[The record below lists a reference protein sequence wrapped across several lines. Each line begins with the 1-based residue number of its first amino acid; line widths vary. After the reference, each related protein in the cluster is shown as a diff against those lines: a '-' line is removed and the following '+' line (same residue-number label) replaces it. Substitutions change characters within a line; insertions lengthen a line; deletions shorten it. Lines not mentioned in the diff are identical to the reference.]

1 MQRVLEMMREALV
14 RTWEVT
20 APVLADVPAWAWLT
34 VAGLVVLLVA
44 IRTTRPSRPAK
55 RAPELLLTRAEM
67 APCEEANGHYR
78 LVAAFSNLHH
88 EPVQLLRIAASG
100 ADKKEAVVASS
111 ALVLSR
117 RTVEIE
123 TDLDVGGGG
132 RGRLD
137 LYLYVPSSSARAW
150 RLRVPL
156 TWEPWSRHYTART
169 LDQRVTPARR
179 LPEPP
184 PAGRSVKPGT
194 RAEPVRTSERHSF
207 PERF

>member
-1 MQRVLEMMREALV
+1 MQRVLEMMREALL

-20 APVLADVPAWAWLT
+20 APVLADVPAWAWLA

-44 IRTTRPSRPAK
+44 IRATRPSRPAK

-78 LVAAFSNLHH
+78 LIAAFSNLHY
-88 EPVQLLRIAASG
+88 EPVQLLRIAATG

-123 TDLDVGGGG
+123 TDLDIGGGG

-156 TWEPWSRHYTART
+156 IWEPWSRHYTART

-184 PAGRSVKPGT
+184 PAGRSVRPGT

>member
-1 MQRVLEMMREALV
+1 MQRVLEMMREALL

-20 APVLADVPAWAWLT
+20 APVLADVPAWAWLS

-55 RAPELLLTRAEM
+55 RSPELLLTRAEM

-78 LVAAFSNLHH
+78 LIAAFSNLHH
-88 EPVQLLRIAASG
+88 EPVQLLRIAATG
-100 ADKKEAVVASS
+100 ADKEEAVVASS

-123 TDLDVGGGG
+123 TDLDIGGGG

-184 PAGRSVKPGT
+184 PAGRSVRPGT

>member
-1 MQRVLEMMREALV
+1 MQRVLEMMREALL

-20 APVLADVPAWAWLT
+20 APVLADVPAWAWLS

-44 IRTTRPSRPAK
+44 IRTTRPSRPA
-55 RAPELLLTRAEM
+55 RRVPELLLTRAEM
-67 APCEEANGHYR
+67 APCEEANGQYR
-78 LVAAFSNLHH
+78 LIAAFSNLHY
-88 EPVQLLRIAASG
+88 EPVQLLRIGATG
-100 ADKKEAVVASS
+100 ADKKAAVVASS

-123 TDLDVGGGG
+123 TDLDIGGGG
-132 RGRLD
+132 RGLLD

-184 PAGRSVKPGT
+184 PAGRSVRPGT
-194 RAEPVRTSERHSF
+194 RAEPVRTSER
-207 PERF
+207 